1 MKQALVML
9 NDMATNAA
17 LDYKFVGNIHD
28 EIQAEVHEDDA
39 VMFAA
44 FAETAMRLA
53 GEHFTL
59 RCPLAGTAT
68 IGNNWMETH

>member
-1 MKQALVML
+1 MKEALL
-9 NDMATNAA
+9 YLRDMAEHAA

-39 VMFAA
+39 EA
-44 FAETAMRLA
+44 FARLAERAMTLA
-53 GEHFTL
+53 GEHFNL

-68 IGNNWMETH
+68 IGNTWMETH

>member
-1 MKQALVML
+1 MKQALIIL
-9 NDMATNAA
+9 DELATRAA

-39 VMFAA
+39 EA
-44 FAETAMRLA
+44 FANLAERAIVLA
-53 GEHFTL
+53 GEHFKL

-68 IGNNWMETH
+68 IGNTWEETH

>member
-28 EIQAEVHEDDA
+28 EWQCEVHEDDA
-39 VMFAA
+39 EA
-44 FAETAMRLA
+44 FARLAERAIVLA
-53 GEHFTL
+53 GEHFEL
-59 RCPLAGTAT
+59 RCPMAGTAT
-68 IGNNWMETH
+68 IGNTWMETH